1 MIISRFSFVSA
12 FCLALLATSLITFS
26 EVRAAEPDVQDW
38 SAVKTESRDQTV
50 YWYAWGGDPRI
61 NAYIAWVGTEVKR
74 LHGITLEHVKV
85 DDTGAVVNRVLAER
99 AAGRETGGNVDLVW
113 INGENFA
120 AMKRGDLLFKP
131 GWADKLPNWKSVDVE
146 GKPTVRNDFTIATE
160 GLESPWG
167 MAQLVFM
174 ADKERVSTFPTSLES
189 LRDWVKRNPGRFTYP
204 QPPDF
209 TGSTFLKQA
218 LYETVGDPDKLARP
232 AEGPAA
238 EKAVE
243 DLMVWLDALRPDL
256 WRKGRAFPKNYSAL
270 IGLLADSE
278 IDIAF
283 AFNPGAASN
292 AIASGELPDT
302 VRSFVFETGT
312 IGNTHFVGIPFNA
325 SAKAGALVV
334 ADFLLSPAAQARKQ
348 DPNVW
353 GDPTV
358 LNVAGLATAD
368 RALFDA
374 LELGIATLSPAE
386 LGAVLPEPH
395 PSWMVLVEEAWKR
408 RYAGGE

>member
-1 MIISRFSFVSA
+1 MFVPKIFQRAAISIAV
-12 FCLALLATSLITFS
+12 CLTVFNTAK
-26 EVRAAEPDVQDW
+26 AAEPDAGDWPAVQ
-38 SAVKTESRDQTV
+38 AAARGQTV

-61 NAYIAWVGTEVKR
+61 NDYIAWVGSEVSR
-74 LHGITLEHVKV
+74 LHGVTLSHVKV

-99 AAGRETGGNVDLVW
+99 AAGRQSGGNVDLVW

-120 AMKRGDLLFKP
+120 AMKRADLLFRP
-131 GWADKLPNWKSVDVE
+131 GWADRLPNWKLVDVK
-146 GKPTVRNDFTIATE
+146 GKPTVRNDFTIPTD

-174 ADKERVSTFPTSLES
+174 ADSKHVETFPTSLAA
-189 LRDWVKRNPGRFTYP
+189 LRDWVERNPGRFTYS

-209 TGSTFLKQA
+209 VGSTFLKQV
-218 LYETVGDPDKLARP
+218 LYEIVARPDLLSAP
-232 AEGPAA
+232 AEGA
-238 EKAVE
+238 EAERVVGA
-243 DLMVWLDALRPDL
+243 LMQWLDGLRDNL
-256 WRKGRAFPKNYSAL
+256 WRKGKVFPKNYSAL
-270 IGLLADSE
+270 IGLLGDGE

-292 AIASGELPDT
+292 AIANGELPDS
-302 VRSFVFETGT
+302 VRTFVFDNGT
-312 IGNTHFVGIPFNA
+312 IGNTHFVAIPYNA

-358 LNVAGLATAD
+358 LDIAALDGRD
-368 RALFDA
+368 RALFDG
-374 LELGIATLSPAE
+374 LELGVATLSPAD
-386 LGAVLPEPH
+386 LGKVLPEPH
-395 PSWMVLVEEAWKR
+395 PSWMMLVEEAWKK
-408 RYAGGE
+408 RYAGLQ